1 MSKILTPKGWRDL
14 IIEKKEPRKKYYG
27 AGTDRKNVDIEMEPR
42 VRNPF
47 LKRGVPNSQF
57 ISPPD
62 AKKEGFPP
70 NIQFIHYHMGR
81 NQEEHFDSNSEKV
94 FPAYMN
100 IKKKKLYAVVS
111 KFRSGDIQIMHHIFA
126 SSPLDAYNR
135 YDHVTMQI
143 GTDVRRARM
152 EKKIPSDVKVV
163 PHPKGIAAVYRVA
176 KRFAK

>member
-14 IIEKKEPRKKYYG
+14 IIEKKH
-27 AGTDRKNVDIEMEPR
+27 DFDVDIDMEPR

-47 LKRGVPNSQF
+47 LKRGVPNSEF
-57 ISPPD
+57 ISQPD

-70 NIQFIHYHMGR
+70 NIQFMHYHMGK
-81 NQEEHFDSNSEKV
+81 NQEDHFDTDAEKV

-100 IKKKKLYAVVS
+100 IKRKKLYAVIS
-111 KFRSGDIQIMHHIFA
+111 KFRDSIFIMHHIFA

-143 GTDVRRARM
+143 GTDVSRARL
-152 EKKIPSDVKVV
+152 EKKIPSGVKVV
-163 PHPKGIAAVYRVA
+163 PHPKGVAAVYRVA

>member
-1 MSKILTPKGWRDL
+1 MSKILTPKGWKDL
-14 IIEKKEPRKKYYG
+14 IIEKK
-27 AGTDRKNVDIEMEPR
+27 DDFDVDIQMEPR

-47 LKRGVPNSQF
+47 LKRGVRNSEF
-57 ISPPD
+57 ISQPD

-70 NIQFIHYHMGR
+70 NIEFKHYHMGR

-100 IKKKKLYAVVS
+100 IKKKKLYAVVDKYRDS
-111 KFRSGDIQIMHHIFA
+111 IFLMHHIFA

-143 GTDVRRARM
+143 GTDVSRARM
-152 EKKIPSDVKVV
+152 EKKIPSGVKVV
-163 PHPKGIAAVYRVA
+163 PHSKGIAGVYRVA

>member
-14 IIEKKEPRKKYYG
+14 IIEKKK
-27 AGTDRKNVDIEMEPR
+27 DFDVDIDMEPR

-47 LKRGVPNSQF
+47 LKRGVRNSEF
-57 ISPPD
+57 ISRPD
-62 AKKEGFPP
+62 AKEEGFGPDVD
-70 NIQFIHYHMGR
+70 FIHYHMGR
-81 NQEEHFDSNSEKV
+81 NQEEHFDSNSEEV

-100 IKKKKLYAVVS
+100 IKGRKFYAVMS

-152 EKKIPSDVKVV
+152 EKKIPSGYKVV
-163 PHPKGIAAVYRVA
+163 PHKQGNVKDVYRVA
-176 KRFAK
+176 KRFVK

>member
-14 IIEKKEPRKKYYG
+14 IIEKK
-27 AGTDRKNVDIEMEPR
+27 DDFDVDIDMEPR

-57 ISPPD
+57 ISQPD

-70 NIQFIHYHMGR
+70 NIQFMHYHMGK
-81 NQEEHFDSNSEKV
+81 NQEDHFDTDAEEV

-111 KFRSGDIQIMHHIFA
+111 KFRDKISIMHHIFA
-126 SSPLDAYNR
+126 SSPLDAFHRYN
-135 YDHVTMQI
+135 HVTMQI
-143 GTDVRRARM
+143 GSPANRYRK
-152 EKKIPSDVKVV
+152 EKKIPSGVKVV